1 MKIRL
6 LLLIS
11 ICIIGFMFAG
21 CSKLT
26 DQVLDHNALINN
38 KTDDASEAR
47 SVLALSTVSISVDK
61 STGNKLRTN
70 CTGSSNGLFDAYS
83 TISFDIQSPESIVA
97 NGTIKLTVAKSVF
110 NDSSISNLSVEAYLA
125 EGSGLIGQKESQSI
139 IPLEVSVTN
148 GTQFKRLAQQPIT
161 LKEWSGPFSNPT
173 TESVTLKLAGDF
185 SYALKQCYKGAII
198 LKLIAQKKPVTCEY
212 IWNEETENA
221 AFSTRRDHAS
231 VVFDNKLWII
241 GGESKIGGPLLNDVW
256 YSSDGKNWIQ
266 ATPSANWSPRRGH
279 KCVVFDNKI
288 WLLGGF
294 EVGTKFDNDVWYSSD
309 GKNWTQA
316 VASAPWQ
323 ARGFHAATVFN
334 NALWIMG
341 GTVNLPGLTVNDVW
355 HSLDGRNWTQATPS
369 ANWQPRNYSQ
379 SVIFNNKMWI
389 LGGTFF
395 RDAWYSTN
403 GIIWNKATDTAPWQ
417 GISAIT
423 SVTFDNKI
431 WVMGGVNQQGIPQN
445 DVWYSTDGAN
455 WNQIANAP
463 WQVRWG
469 QAGSVFMDKIW
480 ITGGLG
486 TTTTLADVWS
496 MRKVCK

>member
-1 MKIRL
+1 
-6 LLLIS
+6 
-11 ICIIGFMFAG
+11 MFAG

-221 AFSTRRDHAS
+221 PFSTRREHAS

-241 GGESKIGGPLLNDVW
+241 GGDSLPAAKRLNDVW
-256 YSSDGKNWIQ
+256 YSSDGKNWTQ
-266 ATPSANWSPRRGH
+266 ATPSANWAPRRGH

-294 EVGTKFDNDVWYSSD
+294 NIVPEFYNDVWYSSD
-309 GKNWTQA
+309 GMNWIQA
-316 VASAPWQ
+316 TASANWQ
-323 ARGFHAATVFN
+323 PRGAHTATVFN
-334 NALWIMG
+334 NELWIMG
-341 GTVNLPGLTVNDVW
+341 GEVYFMQRVNDVW
-355 HSLDGRNWTQATPS
+355 HSPDGITWTQATAS
-369 ANWQPRNYSQ
+369 ANWQPRTFSQ
-379 SVIFNNKMWI
+379 SVVFDNKMWI
-389 LGGTFF
+389 LGGFIY

-403 GIIWNKATDTAPWQ
+403 GIDWNLATGTAPWQ
-417 GISAIT
+417 GST
-423 SVTFDNKI
+423 GHSSVVFDNKI
-431 WVMGGVNQQGIPQN
+431 WVMGGVDQQGVRQN
-445 DVWYSTDGAN
+445 DVWYSNDGGI
-455 WNQIANAP
+455 WNQLPNAP
-463 WQVRWG
+463 WQSRWG

-496 MRKVCK
+496 MSKICH